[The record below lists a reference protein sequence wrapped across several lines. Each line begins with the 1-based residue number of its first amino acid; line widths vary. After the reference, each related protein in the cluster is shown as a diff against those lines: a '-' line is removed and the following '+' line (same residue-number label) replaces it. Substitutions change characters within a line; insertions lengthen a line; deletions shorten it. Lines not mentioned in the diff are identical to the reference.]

1 MKVVLLQPPA
11 AHHQSSIEYEP
22 LGLAYLAASLEK
34 AGHSAAILEADLN
47 GWDCKRLADEALKL
61 SPKLIGVTAAAID
74 YENALKTARLI
85 KETSTI
91 PIVIGGPH
99 ASSSADEVEKAKIFD
114 AVIVGEGDETI
125 VELADYFNQEPSD
138 YSKISKIKGL
148 AVSAPREP
156 INDIDQIPFPA
167 RHLLHHPS
175 KYQPSPGSY
184 KNRPIAGVITSRGC
198 PFNCIFCSHAV
209 FGHKVRFRSP
219 ENVVL
224 EVEQLLNDYK
234 VKEIRFWDD
243 TFNLDRQRVFKI
255 CELINTK
262 GLKFSWSCQGRVDCL
277 TKELA
282 KEMAK
287 AGCWQICFG
296 LESGS
301 QEMLDKMKKNISLE
315 AAEKAVRE
323 AKNAGLE
330 TKGFFI
336 LGLPGET
343 KQTIQQTINF
353 ARRLPLDLAQFSLAT
368 PFPGTVFKEQ
378 VQNQLKTAGFS
389 SFQQMYSGKSLPYAP
404 PTLTAKE
411 LGKAYQRAY
420 KSFYIRPSFIIKKI
434 AKPAFWRK
442 GYRSLFALMKLL
454 FAPTPD

>member
-1 MKVVLLQPPA
+1 
-11 AHHQSSIEYEP
+11 
-22 LGLAYLAASLEK
+22 
-34 AGHSAAILEADLN
+34 
-47 GWDCKRLADEALKL
+47 
-61 SPKLIGVTAAAID
+61 
-74 YENALKTARLI
+74 
-85 KETSTI
+85 
-91 PIVIGGPH
+91 
-99 ASSSADEVEKAKIFD
+99 
-114 AVIVGEGDETI
+114 
-125 VELADYFNQEPSD
+125 
-138 YSKISKIKGL
+138 
-148 AVSAPREP
+148 
-156 INDIDQIPFPA
+156 
-167 RHLLHHPS
+167 
-175 KYQPSPGSY
+175 
-184 KNRPIAGVITSRGC
+184 
-198 PFNCIFCSHAV
+198 
-209 FGHKVRFRSP
+209 
-219 ENVVL
+219 
-224 EVEQLLNDYK
+224 
-234 VKEIRFWDD
+234 
-243 TFNLDRQRVFKI
+243 
-255 CELINTK
+255 
-262 GLKFSWSCQGRVDCL
+262 
-277 TKELA
+277 
-282 KEMAK
+282 MAK